1 MPSDLAASSVVL
13 TARFFD
19 HKSAVLAVSELI
31 TAGTPQ
37 HDIHLSFEDDAAVSP
52 TTAPPSLWSRMGNL
66 WNGPNTHPVTTNR
79 TAYPSQGKG
88 ATVTVKS
95 DEYAEQARALLDQHG
110 AYFV

>member
-1 MPSDLAASSVVL
+1 MSADLEASSVVL

-37 HDIHLSFEDDAAVSP
+37 NDIHLSFEEETA
-52 TTAPPSLWSRMGNL
+52 TAPVSLWSRMGDL
-66 WNGPNTHPVTTNR
+66 WSQQNTHVT
-79 TAYPSQGKG
+79 ASQATSPGKGKG
-88 ATVTVKS
+88 ATVTVKA
-95 DEYAEQARALLDQHG
+95 DEHSAEARALLDQHG

>member
-1 MPSDLAASSVVL
+1 MSAESEASSVVL

-37 HDIHLSFEDDAAVSP
+37 NAIHLSFEEEL
-52 TTAPPSLWSRMGNL
+52 TT
-66 WNGPNTHPVTTNR
+66 TTNR
-79 TAYPSQGKG
+79 TSLWGRMGHLWSRQNTPPVATPQASLPGHGKG
-88 ATVTVKS
+88 ATVTVRANV
-95 DEYAEQARALLDQHG
+95 DTGDARALLDQHG